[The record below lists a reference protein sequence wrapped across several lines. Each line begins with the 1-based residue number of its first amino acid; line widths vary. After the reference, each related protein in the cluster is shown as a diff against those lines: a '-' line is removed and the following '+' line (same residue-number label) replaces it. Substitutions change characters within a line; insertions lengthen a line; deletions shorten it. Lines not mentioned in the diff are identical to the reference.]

1 MAAQDKASKPP
12 SAPKIVPAL
21 PILPPQATK
30 KENVPPP
37 KDSEPKLD
45 ATVPQEKP
53 EAPVI
58 ESMARL
64 EIGSA
69 TPQIPAVKASIP
81 VYGVTGDH
89 AGFMREALD
98 MVRPSRYFSFGFI
111 LPSVST
117 LASPASSPN
126 PPRGFDH
133 MVGRRS
139 EFTAALLGMVALV
152 VVPKPQ
158 ANFMPI
164 CQGTTGYFWAVCSCG
179 SVQPTVDL
187 NNIYNKKKT
196 SEC

>member
-1 MAAQDKASKPP
+1 MATIPLTESAATAGHKISSFLRSLLLLLLDTFHRAIGTFSSEKRESPTLPTTPRLENQTEVGGMAAQDKASKPP

-98 MVRPSRYFSFGFI
+98 MVRPSRYFAFGFI
-111 LPSVST
+111 SPSCFYSCVSCF
-117 LASPASSPN
+117 LS
-126 PPRGFDH
+126 
-133 MVGRRS
+133 
-139 EFTAALLGMVALV
+139 
-152 VVPKPQ
+152 KPS
-158 ANFMPI
+158 AR
-164 CQGTTGYFWAVCSCG
+164 V
-179 SVQPTVDL
+179 
-187 NNIYNKKKT
+187 
-196 SEC
+196 